1 MKSENSSN
9 SKSLLKGYLPYFF
22 IRLLIAGIIFS
33 IPLLPGILI
42 SIEQDHYIKEYNKD
56 LEQPNDYAEQVKKDT
71 SLYLKQM
78 MSSVDTYMDK
88 VAIRTEVDNVYED
101 MTVQEEVI
109 LKSIYVYPE
118 EQISNWDTLEE
129 KKLQILG
136 FYNRLTKTENGT
148 EYYRQELNVAYRRDN
163 KIVMGIV
170 DLSSIKRLI
179 ASNQLNQSV
188 VMAKD
193 SKENMIFGRFIS
205 VSIKDIS
212 VSIKDMKGLLSDK
225 VIDST
230 NYYMEFKYKEPY
242 SDNEIEIARDKDL
255 KCVITNS
262 NKLHDYAL
270 LELKNI
276 LGK

>member
-9 SKSLLKGYLPYFF
+9 NKSLLKGYLPGIF

-33 IPLLPGILI
+33 IPFLPGILV
-42 SIEQDHYIKEYNKD
+42 SIEQNHYIKEYNKD
-56 LEQPNDYAEQVKKDT
+56 LEQPNDYAEQIKKDT

-129 KKLQILG
+129 KELQILG
-136 FYNRLTKTENGT
+136 FYNRLTKTENEN

-205 VSIKDIS
+205 VSIKD
-212 VSIKDMKGLLSDK
+212 MKRLLSDK
-225 VIDST
+225 VVDDT